1 MRVLEVPEWLTK
13 PYFIGY
19 IVKCKM
25 KREFIE
31 TSSFTKKWFALG
43 FTDDDLA
50 ELQQFLLKNPEAG
63 DIMVGTGGLKK
74 IRVAFQGRGKSRS
87 SRVCYVDFATFAKTY
102 LIQVFSKE
110 EQSNLTDAEKNAVKK
125 VIGILKIEAAR
136 NWRKEH
142 E

>member
-1 MRVLEVPEWLTK
+1 MR
-13 PYFIGY
+13 
-19 IVKCKM
+19 
-25 KREFIE
+25 REFIE
-31 TSSFTKKWFALG
+31 TPSFTKRWFALG
-43 FTDDDLA
+43 FNDDDLA

-63 DIMVGTGGLKK
+63 DIMVGTGDLKK
-74 IRVAFQGRGKSRS
+74 IRFAFQGRGKSGS